1 MPQQITSV
9 NLAVMPFI
17 SSCDS
22 TRANMS
28 AKQFSQSLTNPNCEI
43 PFVISNEYQTLVDSS
58 TLGIQFAKFGGQ
70 VLYNDNDILVI
81 YYPNAPQKLIT
92 YRIPPF
98 KKTTS
103 FFASCLRNSLP
114 QGSKFNQGDILYEYD
129 CFRDGIPSS
138 GYNVNTA
145 YCPFFGFNH
154 EDALTISESF
164 AQKAKHQFTETIY
177 IPIYEF
183 TLLQKIIE
191 EFINR
196 QNETNTKINE
206 LEKKI
211 NYLKNVS
218 NIPIS
223 NNYSPKDNNYLLNNI
238 IDQSFDE
245 NDLNEKE
252 EKNNENKQNIEKEGG
267 EEKEEEK
274 ENKGKDNLDKENMN
288 KEENTNVTLL
298 QSSKNESKKTK
309 FLFQQV
315 LSKVNILENKHN
327 ELLEQFNS
335 NNKEYKKEVQ
345 SLKNKNKESTTK
357 ITELENMIKEM
368 QNKKEEEIDEMKI
381 INDDE
386 ENVEID
392 QDKVK
397 IWIKNLEQK
406 LTKKIEFSD
415 KRNKNNEGSLNELK
429 NEINDLKN
437 KLNNLESMLSSP
449 NEKEDEKKENEQSDE
464 EKKEGRNIFDDL
476 AKKEELN
483 QLKNEFQHK
492 IDEVNDNISKNP
504 LLNIDEKKL
513 YESIIPK
520 LSQMTQNLK
529 ENVQKSIENNEKYVK
544 NQIKKIDIDS
554 IKAEMA
560 SMKKELKNKLNKE
573 NLGSINLKI
582 EDMENIEENLRTL
595 IDDNR
600 NDIRQCNDK
609 YAKIFKVLETLRG
622 QVLTLF
628 DDEETKNK
636 KDTDESKIDWSLL
649 VSRQEYDEDK
659 EKMNKKIE
667 KIYLQETDN
676 YRIIQEIQRKI
687 RNLVTE
693 TDLQNVEQ
701 YLLNLLNENKIKISK
716 TYVEKME
723 HQKNLKLLELR
734 IKTLEETAS
743 KENENWLLAKKPI
756 NGFLCASCEAYI
768 GDLKNNEEIATWN
781 KLTNK
786 KDRKNYR
793 IGHGFSTM
801 LKMINT
807 DLLKRLEKE
816 KENINNHSV
825 INNSHI
831 AKSDDIKKINKNL
844 PKINLTNQININ
856 ETQNMHMNMN
866 MNNSHS
872 DEVNDHLNNSSN
884 NLNSHTQI
892 NFDRNFLNI
901 KGQLS
906 DRAINKNVVIN
917 NFNKDIIDN
926 LTSEE
931 LHPKVIKIAKKSK
944 KA

>member
-1 MPQQITSV
+1 
-9 NLAVMPFI
+9 
-17 SSCDS
+17 
-22 TRANMS
+22 MS
-28 AKQFSQSLTNPNCEI
+28 LKENIFEI
-43 PFVISNEYQTLVDSS
+43 KPMKID
-58 TLGIQFAKFGGQ
+58 I
-70 VLYNDNDILVI
+70 NDIFDKKIEL
-81 YYPNAPQKLIT
+81 APL
-92 YRIPPF
+92 
-98 KKTTS
+98 
-103 FFASCLRNSLP
+103 LE
-114 QGSKFNQGDILYEYD
+114 FN
-129 CFRDGIPSS
+129 
-138 GYNVNTA
+138 
-145 YCPFFGFNH
+145 
-154 EDALTISESF
+154 
-164 AQKAKHQFTETIY
+164 
-177 IPIYEF
+177 
-183 TLLQKIIE
+183 LLQKIIE

-196 QNETNTKINE
+196 QNETNNKINE

-211 NYLKNVS
+211 NYIKNMS
-218 NIPIS
+218 SIS
-223 NNYSPKDNNYLLNNI
+223 QTNNYSPKDNNMLNNI
-238 IDQSFDE
+238 IFESFEE

-252 EKNNENKQNIEKEGG
+252 DENEENKQNVENEENKQN
-267 EEKEEEK
+267 EEKEEKEK
-274 ENKGKDNLDKENMN
+274 NVQDNLDKDNIN
-288 KEENTNVTLL
+288 KEENKTKTLL

-335 NNKEYKKEVQ
+335 NNKEHKKEVL
-345 SLKNKNKESTTK
+345 SLKNKNKENTTK
-357 ITELENMIKEM
+357 ISELENMIKEM
-368 QNKKEEEIDEMKI
+368 QNKKEEELDEMKI

-386 ENVEID
+386 DNIEID

-397 IWIKNLEQK
+397 TWIKNLEQK

-415 KRNKNNEGSLNELK
+415 KRNKNNEGALNGLK

-449 NEKEDEKKENEQSDE
+449 NEKEKQEEDKNEQVDE

-483 QLKNEFQHK
+483 KLKLEFQQK

-520 LSQMTQNLK
+520 LGQMTQNLK

-560 SMKKELKNKLNKE
+560 SMKNELKNKLNKE

-622 QVLTLF
+622 QVLSLF
-628 DDEETKNK
+628 DDEESRNK
-636 KDTDESKIDWSLL
+636 KDTDESKLDLALL
-649 VSRQEYDEDK
+649 VSRPDYDEDK

-701 YLLNLLNENKIKISK
+701 YLLNILNENKIKMSK

-723 HQKNLKLLELR
+723 LQKSLKFLELR
-734 IKTLEETAS
+734 IKSLEETAS

-781 KLTNK
+781 KLSNK

-801 LKMINT
+801 LKMLNT
-807 DLLKRLEKE
+807 DLLKRLEKEKE

-825 INNSHI
+825 INNNH
-831 AKSDDIKKINKNL
+831 AFKQDDIKKINKNL

-856 ETQNMHMNMN
+856 ETQNMNMN

-872 DEVNDHLNNSSN
+872 EEINEHLNNSSN

-892 NFDRNFLNI
+892 NFERNFLNI
-901 KGQLS
+901 KGQLT
-906 DRAINKNVVIN
+906 DRAINANKNANIN

-926 LTSEE
+926 MTNEE
-931 LHPKVIKIAKKSK
+931 IHPKVIKIAKKSK

>member
-1 MPQQITSV
+1 
-9 NLAVMPFI
+9 
-17 SSCDS
+17 
-22 TRANMS
+22 MS
-28 AKQFSQSLTNPNCEI
+28 LKENIFEI
-43 PFVISNEYQTLVDSS
+43 KPMKID
-58 TLGIQFAKFGGQ
+58 I
-70 VLYNDNDILVI
+70 NDIFDKKIEL
-81 YYPNAPQKLIT
+81 APL
-92 YRIPPF
+92 
-98 KKTTS
+98 
-103 FFASCLRNSLP
+103 LE
-114 QGSKFNQGDILYEYD
+114 FN
-129 CFRDGIPSS
+129 
-138 GYNVNTA
+138 
-145 YCPFFGFNH
+145 
-154 EDALTISESF
+154 
-164 AQKAKHQFTETIY
+164 
-177 IPIYEF
+177 
-183 TLLQKIIE
+183 LLQKIIE

-196 QNETNTKINE
+196 QNETNNKINE

-211 NYLKNVS
+211 NYIKNMS
-218 NIPIS
+218 SIS
-223 NNYSPKDNNYLLNNI
+223 QTNNYSPKDNNMLNNI
-238 IDQSFDE
+238 IFESFEE

-252 EKNNENKQNIEKEGG
+252 DENEENKQNVENEENKQN
-267 EEKEEEK
+267 EEKEEKEK
-274 ENKGKDNLDKENMN
+274 NEQDNLDKDNIN
-288 KEENTNVTLL
+288 KEENKTKTLL

-335 NNKEYKKEVQ
+335 NNKEHKKEVQ
-345 SLKNKNKESTTK
+345 SLKNKNKENTTK
-357 ITELENMIKEM
+357 ISELENMIKEM
-368 QNKKEEEIDEMKI
+368 QNKKEEELDEMKI

-386 ENVEID
+386 DNIEID

-397 IWIKNLEQK
+397 TWIKNLEQK

-415 KRNKNNEGSLNELK
+415 KRNKNNEGALNGLK

-449 NEKEDEKKENEQSDE
+449 NEKEKEEEDKNEQVDE
-464 EKKEGRNIFDDL
+464 EKKEVRNIFDDL

-483 QLKNEFQHK
+483 KLKLEFQQK
-492 IDEVNDNISKNP
+492 IDEVNDDISKNP

-520 LSQMTQNLK
+520 LGQMTQNLK

-560 SMKKELKNKLNKE
+560 SMKNELKNKLNKE

-622 QVLTLF
+622 QVLSLF
-628 DDEETKNK
+628 DDEESRNK
-636 KDTDESKIDWSLL
+636 KDTDESKLDLALL
-649 VSRQEYDEDK
+649 VSRPDYDEDK

-701 YLLNLLNENKIKISK
+701 YLLNILNENKIKMSK

-723 HQKNLKLLELR
+723 LQKSLKFLELR
-734 IKTLEETAS
+734 IKSLEETAS

-781 KLTNK
+781 KLSNK

-801 LKMINT
+801 LKMLNT
-807 DLLKRLEKE
+807 DLLKRLEKEKE

-825 INNSHI
+825 INNNH
-831 AKSDDIKKINKNL
+831 AFKQDDIKKINKNL

-856 ETQNMHMNMN
+856 ETQNMNMN

-872 DEVNDHLNNSSN
+872 EEINEHLNNSSN

-892 NFDRNFLNI
+892 NFERNFLNI
-901 KGQLS
+901 KGQLT
-906 DRAINKNVVIN
+906 DRAINANKNANIN

-926 LTSEE
+926 MTNEE
-931 LHPKVIKIAKKSK
+931 IHPKVIKIAKKSK

>member
-1 MPQQITSV
+1 
-9 NLAVMPFI
+9 
-17 SSCDS
+17 
-22 TRANMS
+22 MS
-28 AKQFSQSLTNPNCEI
+28 LKENIFEI
-43 PFVISNEYQTLVDSS
+43 KPMKID
-58 TLGIQFAKFGGQ
+58 I
-70 VLYNDNDILVI
+70 NDIFDKKIEL
-81 YYPNAPQKLIT
+81 APL
-92 YRIPPF
+92 
-98 KKTTS
+98 
-103 FFASCLRNSLP
+103 LE
-114 QGSKFNQGDILYEYD
+114 FN
-129 CFRDGIPSS
+129 
-138 GYNVNTA
+138 
-145 YCPFFGFNH
+145 
-154 EDALTISESF
+154 
-164 AQKAKHQFTETIY
+164 
-177 IPIYEF
+177 
-183 TLLQKIIE
+183 LLQKIIE

-196 QNETNTKINE
+196 QNETNNKINE

-211 NYLKNVS
+211 TYIKNMS
-218 NIPIS
+218 SIS
-223 NNYSPKDNNYLLNNI
+223 QTNNYSPKDNNMFNNI
-238 IDQSFDE
+238 NFESFEE

-252 EKNNENKQNIEKEGG
+252 DENEENKQNVENEENKQN
-267 EEKEEEK
+267 EEKEEKEK
-274 ENKGKDNLDKENMN
+274 NVQDNLDKDNIN
-288 KEENTNVTLL
+288 KEENKTKTLL

-335 NNKEYKKEVQ
+335 NNKEHKKEVQ
-345 SLKNKNKESTTK
+345 SLKNKNKENTTK
-357 ITELENMIKEM
+357 ISELENMIKEM
-368 QNKKEEEIDEMKI
+368 QNKKEEELDEMKI

-386 ENVEID
+386 DNIEID

-397 IWIKNLEQK
+397 TWIKNLEQK

-415 KRNKNNEGSLNELK
+415 KRNKNNEGALNGLK

-449 NEKEDEKKENEQSDE
+449 NEKEKEEDKNEQVDE

-483 QLKNEFQHK
+483 KLKLEFQQK

-520 LSQMTQNLK
+520 LGQMTQNLK

-560 SMKKELKNKLNKE
+560 SMKNELKNKLNKE

-609 YAKIFKVLETLRG
+609 YAKIFKVLETSR
-622 QVLTLF
+622 
-628 DDEETKNK
+628 NK
-636 KDTDESKIDWSLL
+636 KDTDESKLDLALL
-649 VSRQEYDEDK
+649 VSRPDYDEDK

-701 YLLNLLNENKIKISK
+701 YLLNILNENKIKMSK

-723 HQKNLKLLELR
+723 LQKSLKFLELR
-734 IKTLEETAS
+734 IKSLEETAS

-781 KLTNK
+781 KLSNK

-801 LKMINT
+801 LKMLNT
-807 DLLKRLEKE
+807 DLLKRLEKEKE

-825 INNSHI
+825 INNNH
-831 AKSDDIKKINKNL
+831 AFKQDDIKKINKNL

-856 ETQNMHMNMN
+856 ETQNMNMN

-872 DEVNDHLNNSSN
+872 EEINEHLNNSSN

-892 NFDRNFLNI
+892 NFERNFLNI
-901 KGQLS
+901 KGQLT
-906 DRAINKNVVIN
+906 DRAINANKNANIN

-926 LTSEE
+926 MTNEE
-931 LHPKVIKIAKKSK
+931 IHPKVIKIAKKSK

>member
-1 MPQQITSV
+1 
-9 NLAVMPFI
+9 
-17 SSCDS
+17 
-22 TRANMS
+22 MS
-28 AKQFSQSLTNPNCEI
+28 LKENIFEI
-43 PFVISNEYQTLVDSS
+43 KPMKID
-58 TLGIQFAKFGGQ
+58 I
-70 VLYNDNDILVI
+70 NDIFDKKIEL
-81 YYPNAPQKLIT
+81 APL
-92 YRIPPF
+92 
-98 KKTTS
+98 
-103 FFASCLRNSLP
+103 LE
-114 QGSKFNQGDILYEYD
+114 FN
-129 CFRDGIPSS
+129 
-138 GYNVNTA
+138 
-145 YCPFFGFNH
+145 
-154 EDALTISESF
+154 
-164 AQKAKHQFTETIY
+164 
-177 IPIYEF
+177 
-183 TLLQKIIE
+183 LLQKIIE

-196 QNETNTKINE
+196 QNETNNKINE

-211 NYLKNVS
+211 TYIKNMS
-218 NIPIS
+218 SIS
-223 NNYSPKDNNYLLNNI
+223 QTNNYSPKDNNMFNNI
-238 IDQSFDE
+238 NFESFEE

-252 EKNNENKQNIEKEGG
+252 DENEENEENKQN
-267 EEKEEEK
+267 EEKEEKEK
-274 ENKGKDNLDKENMN
+274 NVQDNLDKDNIN
-288 KEENTNVTLL
+288 KEENKTKTLL

-335 NNKEYKKEVQ
+335 NNKEHKKEVQ
-345 SLKNKNKESTTK
+345 SLKNKNKENTTK
-357 ITELENMIKEM
+357 ISELENMIKEM
-368 QNKKEEEIDEMKI
+368 QNKKEEELDEMKI

-386 ENVEID
+386 DNIEID

-397 IWIKNLEQK
+397 TWIKNLEQK

-415 KRNKNNEGSLNELK
+415 KRNKNNEGALNGLK

-449 NEKEDEKKENEQSDE
+449 NEKEKEEEDKNEQVDE
-464 EKKEGRNIFDDL
+464 GKKEGRNIFDDL

-483 QLKNEFQHK
+483 KLKLEFQQK

-520 LSQMTQNLK
+520 LGQMTQNLK

-554 IKAEMA
+554 IKAEMS
-560 SMKKELKNKLNKE
+560 SMKNELKNKLNKE

-622 QVLTLF
+622 QVLSLF
-628 DDEETKNK
+628 DDEESRNK
-636 KDTDESKIDWSLL
+636 KDTDESKLDLALL
-649 VSRQEYDEDK
+649 VSRPDYDEDK

-701 YLLNLLNENKIKISK
+701 YLLNILNENKIKMSK

-723 HQKNLKLLELR
+723 LQKSLKFLELR
-734 IKTLEETAS
+734 IKSLEETAS

-781 KLTNK
+781 KLSNK

-801 LKMINT
+801 LKMLNT
-807 DLLKRLEKE
+807 DLLKRLEKEKE

-825 INNSHI
+825 INNNH
-831 AKSDDIKKINKNL
+831 AFKQDDIKKINKNL

-856 ETQNMHMNMN
+856 ETQNMNMN

-872 DEVNDHLNNSSN
+872 EEINEHLNNSSN

-892 NFDRNFLNI
+892 NFERNFLNI
-901 KGQLS
+901 KGQLT
-906 DRAINKNVVIN
+906 DRAINANKNANIN

-926 LTSEE
+926 MTNEE
-931 LHPKVIKIAKKSK
+931 IHPKVIKIAKKSK

>member
-1 MPQQITSV
+1 
-9 NLAVMPFI
+9 
-17 SSCDS
+17 
-22 TRANMS
+22 MS
-28 AKQFSQSLTNPNCEI
+28 LKENIFEI
-43 PFVISNEYQTLVDSS
+43 KPMKID
-58 TLGIQFAKFGGQ
+58 I
-70 VLYNDNDILVI
+70 NDIFDKKIEL
-81 YYPNAPQKLIT
+81 APL
-92 YRIPPF
+92 
-98 KKTTS
+98 
-103 FFASCLRNSLP
+103 LE
-114 QGSKFNQGDILYEYD
+114 FN
-129 CFRDGIPSS
+129 
-138 GYNVNTA
+138 
-145 YCPFFGFNH
+145 
-154 EDALTISESF
+154 
-164 AQKAKHQFTETIY
+164 
-177 IPIYEF
+177 
-183 TLLQKIIE
+183 LLQKIIE

-196 QNETNTKINE
+196 QNETNNKINE

-211 NYLKNVS
+211 TYIKNMS
-218 NIPIS
+218 SIS
-223 NNYSPKDNNYLLNNI
+223 QTNNYSPKDNNMLNNI
-238 IDQSFDE
+238 IFESFEE

-252 EKNNENKQNIEKEGG
+252 DENEENKQNVENEENKQN
-267 EEKEEEK
+267 EEKEEKEK
-274 ENKGKDNLDKENMN
+274 IEQDNLDKDNVN
-288 KEENTNVTLL
+288 KEENKTKTLF

-335 NNKEYKKEVQ
+335 NNKEHKKEVQ
-345 SLKNKNKESTTK
+345 SLKNKNKENTTK
-357 ITELENMIKEM
+357 ISELENMIKEM
-368 QNKKEEEIDEMKI
+368 QNKKEEELDEMKI

-386 ENVEID
+386 DNIEID

-397 IWIKNLEQK
+397 TWIKNLEQK

-415 KRNKNNEGSLNELK
+415 KRNKNNEGALNGLK

-449 NEKEDEKKENEQSDE
+449 NEKEKEEDKNEQVDE

-483 QLKNEFQHK
+483 KLKLEFQQK

-520 LSQMTQNLK
+520 LGQMTQNLK

-560 SMKKELKNKLNKE
+560 SMKNELKNKLNKE

-622 QVLTLF
+622 QVLSLF
-628 DDEETKNK
+628 DDEESRNK
-636 KDTDESKIDWSLL
+636 KDTDESKLDLALL
-649 VSRQEYDEDK
+649 VSRPDYDEDK

-701 YLLNLLNENKIKISK
+701 YLLNILNENKIKMSK

-723 HQKNLKLLELR
+723 LQKSLKFLELR

-781 KLTNK
+781 KLSNK

-801 LKMINT
+801 LKMLNT
-807 DLLKRLEKE
+807 DLLKRLEKEKE

-825 INNSHI
+825 INNNH
-831 AKSDDIKKINKNL
+831 AFKQDDIKKINKNL

-856 ETQNMHMNMN
+856 ETQNLNMN

-872 DEVNDHLNNSSN
+872 EEINEHLNNSSN

-892 NFDRNFLNI
+892 NFERNFLNI
-901 KGQLS
+901 KGQLT
-906 DRAINKNVVIN
+906 DRAINANKNANIN

-926 LTSEE
+926 MTNEE
-931 LHPKVIKIAKKSK
+931 IHPKVIKIAKKSK

>member
-1 MPQQITSV
+1 
-9 NLAVMPFI
+9 
-17 SSCDS
+17 
-22 TRANMS
+22 MS
-28 AKQFSQSLTNPNCEI
+28 LKENIFEI
-43 PFVISNEYQTLVDSS
+43 KPMKID
-58 TLGIQFAKFGGQ
+58 I
-70 VLYNDNDILVI
+70 NDIFDKKIEL
-81 YYPNAPQKLIT
+81 APL
-92 YRIPPF
+92 
-98 KKTTS
+98 
-103 FFASCLRNSLP
+103 LE
-114 QGSKFNQGDILYEYD
+114 FN
-129 CFRDGIPSS
+129 
-138 GYNVNTA
+138 
-145 YCPFFGFNH
+145 
-154 EDALTISESF
+154 
-164 AQKAKHQFTETIY
+164 
-177 IPIYEF
+177 
-183 TLLQKIIE
+183 LLKKIIE

-196 QNETNTKINE
+196 QNETNNKINE

-211 NYLKNVS
+211 TYIKNMS
-218 NIPIS
+218 SIS
-223 NNYSPKDNNYLLNNI
+223 QTNNYSPKDNNMLNNI
-238 IDQSFDE
+238 IFESFEE

-252 EKNNENKQNIEKEGG
+252 DENEENKQNVENEENKQN
-267 EEKEEEK
+267 EEKEEKEK
-274 ENKGKDNLDKENMN
+274 IEQDNLDKDNVN
-288 KEENTNVTLL
+288 KEENKTKTLF

-335 NNKEYKKEVQ
+335 NNKEHKKEVQ
-345 SLKNKNKESTTK
+345 SLKNKNKENTTK
-357 ITELENMIKEM
+357 ISELENMIKEM
-368 QNKKEEEIDEMKI
+368 QNKKEEELDEMKI

-386 ENVEID
+386 DNIEID

-397 IWIKNLEQK
+397 TWIKNLEQK

-415 KRNKNNEGSLNELK
+415 KRNKNNEGALNGLK

-449 NEKEDEKKENEQSDE
+449 NEKEKEEDKNEQVDE

-483 QLKNEFQHK
+483 KLKLEFQQK

-520 LSQMTQNLK
+520 LGQMTQNLK

-560 SMKKELKNKLNKE
+560 SMKNELKNKLNKE

-622 QVLTLF
+622 QVLSLF
-628 DDEETKNK
+628 DDEESRNK
-636 KDTDESKIDWSLL
+636 KDTDESKLDLALL
-649 VSRQEYDEDK
+649 VSRPDYDEDK

-701 YLLNLLNENKIKISK
+701 YLLNILNENKIKMSK

-723 HQKNLKLLELR
+723 LQKSLKFLELR

-781 KLTNK
+781 KLSNK

-801 LKMINT
+801 LKMLNT

-816 KENINNHSV
+816 KEKEIINNHSV
-825 INNSHI
+825 INNNH
-831 AKSDDIKKINKNL
+831 AFKQDDIKKINKNL

-856 ETQNMHMNMN
+856 ETQNMNMN

-872 DEVNDHLNNSSN
+872 EEINEHLNNSSN

-892 NFDRNFLNI
+892 NFERNFLNI
-901 KGQLS
+901 KGQLT
-906 DRAINKNVVIN
+906 DRAINANKNANIN

-926 LTSEE
+926 MTNEE
-931 LHPKVIKIAKKSK
+931 IHPKVIKIAKKSK

>member
-1 MPQQITSV
+1 
-9 NLAVMPFI
+9 
-17 SSCDS
+17 
-22 TRANMS
+22 MS
-28 AKQFSQSLTNPNCEI
+28 LKENIFEI
-43 PFVISNEYQTLVDSS
+43 KPMKID
-58 TLGIQFAKFGGQ
+58 I
-70 VLYNDNDILVI
+70 NDIFDKKIEL
-81 YYPNAPQKLIT
+81 APL
-92 YRIPPF
+92 
-98 KKTTS
+98 
-103 FFASCLRNSLP
+103 LE
-114 QGSKFNQGDILYEYD
+114 FN
-129 CFRDGIPSS
+129 
-138 GYNVNTA
+138 
-145 YCPFFGFNH
+145 
-154 EDALTISESF
+154 
-164 AQKAKHQFTETIY
+164 
-177 IPIYEF
+177 
-183 TLLQKIIE
+183 LLQKIIE

-196 QNETNTKINE
+196 QNETNNKINE

-211 NYLKNVS
+211 NYIKNMS
-218 NIPIS
+218 SIS
-223 NNYSPKDNNYLLNNI
+223 QTNNYSPKDNNMLNNI
-238 IDQSFDE
+238 IFESFEE

-252 EKNNENKQNIEKEGG
+252 DENEENKQNVENEENKQN
-267 EEKEEEK
+267 EEKEEKEK
-274 ENKGKDNLDKENMN
+274 NVQDNLDKDNIN
-288 KEENTNVTLL
+288 KEENKTKTLL

-335 NNKEYKKEVQ
+335 NNKEHKKEVQ
-345 SLKNKNKESTTK
+345 SLKNKNKENTTK
-357 ITELENMIKEM
+357 ISELENMIKEM
-368 QNKKEEEIDEMKI
+368 QNKKEEELDEMKI

-386 ENVEID
+386 DNIEID

-397 IWIKNLEQK
+397 TWIKNLEQK

-415 KRNKNNEGSLNELK
+415 KRNKNNEGALNGLK

-449 NEKEDEKKENEQSDE
+449 NEKEKEEEDKNEQVDE

-483 QLKNEFQHK
+483 KLKLEFQQK

-520 LSQMTQNLK
+520 LGQMTQNLK

-560 SMKKELKNKLNKE
+560 SMKNELKNKLNKE

-622 QVLTLF
+622 QVLSLF
-628 DDEETKNK
+628 DDEESRNK
-636 KDTDESKIDWSLL
+636 KDTDESKLDLALL
-649 VSRQEYDEDK
+649 VSRPDYDEDK

-701 YLLNLLNENKIKISK
+701 YLLNILNENKIKMSK

-723 HQKNLKLLELR
+723 LQKSLKFLELR

-781 KLTNK
+781 KLSNK

-801 LKMINT
+801 LKMLNT
-807 DLLKRLEKE
+807 DLLKRLEKEKE

-825 INNSHI
+825 INNNH
-831 AKSDDIKKINKNL
+831 AFKQDDIKKINKNL

-856 ETQNMHMNMN
+856 ETQNMNMN

-872 DEVNDHLNNSSN
+872 EEINEHLNNSSN

-892 NFDRNFLNI
+892 NFERNFLNI
-901 KGQLS
+901 KGQLT
-906 DRAINKNVVIN
+906 DRAINANKNANIN

-926 LTSEE
+926 MTNEE
-931 LHPKVIKIAKKSK
+931 IHPKVIKIAKKSK

>member
-1 MPQQITSV
+1 
-9 NLAVMPFI
+9 
-17 SSCDS
+17 
-22 TRANMS
+22 MS
-28 AKQFSQSLTNPNCEI
+28 LKENIFEI
-43 PFVISNEYQTLVDSS
+43 KPMKID
-58 TLGIQFAKFGGQ
+58 I
-70 VLYNDNDILVI
+70 NDIFDKKIEL
-81 YYPNAPQKLIT
+81 APL
-92 YRIPPF
+92 
-98 KKTTS
+98 
-103 FFASCLRNSLP
+103 LE
-114 QGSKFNQGDILYEYD
+114 FN
-129 CFRDGIPSS
+129 
-138 GYNVNTA
+138 
-145 YCPFFGFNH
+145 
-154 EDALTISESF
+154 
-164 AQKAKHQFTETIY
+164 
-177 IPIYEF
+177 
-183 TLLQKIIE
+183 LLQKIIE

-196 QNETNTKINE
+196 QNETNNKINE

-211 NYLKNVS
+211 TYIKNMS
-218 NIPIS
+218 SIS
-223 NNYSPKDNNYLLNNI
+223 QTNNYSPKDNNMLNNI
-238 IDQSFDE
+238 IFESFEE

-252 EKNNENKQNIEKEGG
+252 DENEENKQNVENEENKQN
-267 EEKEEEK
+267 EEKEEKEK
-274 ENKGKDNLDKENMN
+274 NVQDNLDKDNIN
-288 KEENTNVTLL
+288 KEENKTKTLL

-335 NNKEYKKEVQ
+335 NNKEHKKEVQ
-345 SLKNKNKESTTK
+345 SLKNKNKENTTK
-357 ITELENMIKEM
+357 ISELENMIKEM
-368 QNKKEEEIDEMKI
+368 QNKKEEELDEMKI

-386 ENVEID
+386 DNIEID

-397 IWIKNLEQK
+397 TWIKNLEQK

-415 KRNKNNEGSLNELK
+415 KRNKNNEGALNGLK

-449 NEKEDEKKENEQSDE
+449 NEKEKEEDKNEQVDE

-483 QLKNEFQHK
+483 KLKLEFQQK

-520 LSQMTQNLK
+520 LGQMTQNLK

-560 SMKKELKNKLNKE
+560 SMKNELKNKLNKE

-622 QVLTLF
+622 QVLSLF
-628 DDEETKNK
+628 DDEESRNK
-636 KDTDESKIDWSLL
+636 KDTDESKLDLALL
-649 VSRQEYDEDK
+649 VSRPDYDEDK

-701 YLLNLLNENKIKISK
+701 YLLNILNENKIKMSK

-723 HQKNLKLLELR
+723 LQKSLKFLELR

-781 KLTNK
+781 KLSNK

-801 LKMINT
+801 LKMLNT
-807 DLLKRLEKE
+807 DLLKRLEKEKE

-825 INNSHI
+825 INNNH
-831 AKSDDIKKINKNL
+831 AFKQDDIKKINKNL

-856 ETQNMHMNMN
+856 ETQNMNMN

-872 DEVNDHLNNSSN
+872 EEINEHLNNSSN

-892 NFDRNFLNI
+892 NFERNFLNI
-901 KGQLS
+901 KGQLT
-906 DRAINKNVVIN
+906 DRAINANKNANIN

-926 LTSEE
+926 MTNEE
-931 LHPKVIKIAKKSK
+931 IHPKVIKIAKKSK

>member
-1 MPQQITSV
+1 
-9 NLAVMPFI
+9 
-17 SSCDS
+17 
-22 TRANMS
+22 MS
-28 AKQFSQSLTNPNCEI
+28 LKENIFEI
-43 PFVISNEYQTLVDSS
+43 KPMKID
-58 TLGIQFAKFGGQ
+58 I
-70 VLYNDNDILVI
+70 NDIFDKKIEL
-81 YYPNAPQKLIT
+81 APL
-92 YRIPPF
+92 
-98 KKTTS
+98 
-103 FFASCLRNSLP
+103 LE
-114 QGSKFNQGDILYEYD
+114 FN
-129 CFRDGIPSS
+129 
-138 GYNVNTA
+138 
-145 YCPFFGFNH
+145 
-154 EDALTISESF
+154 
-164 AQKAKHQFTETIY
+164 
-177 IPIYEF
+177 
-183 TLLQKIIE
+183 LLQKIIE

-196 QNETNTKINE
+196 QNETNNKINE

-211 NYLKNVS
+211 TYIKNMS
-218 NIPIS
+218 SIS
-223 NNYSPKDNNYLLNNI
+223 QTNNYSPKDNNMLNNI
-238 IDQSFDE
+238 IFESFEE

-252 EKNNENKQNIEKEGG
+252 DENEENKQNVENEENKQN
-267 EEKEEEK
+267 EEKEEKEK
-274 ENKGKDNLDKENMN
+274 NVQDNLDKDNIN
-288 KEENTNVTLL
+288 KEENKTKTLL

-335 NNKEYKKEVQ
+335 NNKEHKKEVQ
-345 SLKNKNKESTTK
+345 SLKNKNKENTTK
-357 ITELENMIKEM
+357 ISELENMIKEM
-368 QNKKEEEIDEMKI
+368 QNKKEEELDEMKI

-386 ENVEID
+386 DNIEID

-397 IWIKNLEQK
+397 TWIKNLEQK

-415 KRNKNNEGSLNELK
+415 KRNKNNEGALNGLK

-449 NEKEDEKKENEQSDE
+449 NEKEKEEDKNEQVDE

-483 QLKNEFQHK
+483 KLKLEFQQK

-520 LSQMTQNLK
+520 LGQMTQNLK

-560 SMKKELKNKLNKE
+560 SMKNELKNKLNKE

-622 QVLTLF
+622 QVLSLF
-628 DDEETKNK
+628 DDEESRNK
-636 KDTDESKIDWSLL
+636 KDTDESKLDLALL
-649 VSRQEYDEDK
+649 VSRPDYDEDK

-701 YLLNLLNENKIKISK
+701 YLLNILNENKIKMSK

-723 HQKNLKLLELR
+723 LQKSLKFLELR

-781 KLTNK
+781 KLSNK

-801 LKMINT
+801 LKMLNT
-807 DLLKRLEKE
+807 DLLKRLEKEKE

-825 INNSHI
+825 INNNH
-831 AKSDDIKKINKNL
+831 AFKQDDIKKINKNL

-856 ETQNMHMNMN
+856 ETQKMNMN

-872 DEVNDHLNNSSN
+872 EEINEHLNNSSN

-892 NFDRNFLNI
+892 NFERNFLNI
-901 KGQLS
+901 KGQLT
-906 DRAINKNVVIN
+906 DRAINANKNANIN

-926 LTSEE
+926 MTNEE
-931 LHPKVIKIAKKSK
+931 IHPKVIKIAKKSK

>member
-1 MPQQITSV
+1 
-9 NLAVMPFI
+9 
-17 SSCDS
+17 
-22 TRANMS
+22 MS
-28 AKQFSQSLTNPNCEI
+28 LKENIFEI
-43 PFVISNEYQTLVDSS
+43 KPMKID
-58 TLGIQFAKFGGQ
+58 I
-70 VLYNDNDILVI
+70 NDIFDKKIEL
-81 YYPNAPQKLIT
+81 APL
-92 YRIPPF
+92 
-98 KKTTS
+98 
-103 FFASCLRNSLP
+103 LE
-114 QGSKFNQGDILYEYD
+114 FN
-129 CFRDGIPSS
+129 
-138 GYNVNTA
+138 
-145 YCPFFGFNH
+145 
-154 EDALTISESF
+154 
-164 AQKAKHQFTETIY
+164 
-177 IPIYEF
+177 
-183 TLLQKIIE
+183 LLQKIIE

-196 QNETNTKINE
+196 QNETNNKINE

-211 NYLKNVS
+211 TYIKNMS
-218 NIPIS
+218 SIS
-223 NNYSPKDNNYLLNNI
+223 QTNNYSPKDNNMLNNI
-238 IDQSFDE
+238 IFESFEE

-252 EKNNENKQNIEKEGG
+252 DENEENKENVENEENKQN
-267 EEKEEEK
+267 EEKEEKEK
-274 ENKGKDNLDKENMN
+274 IEQDNLDKDNVN
-288 KEENTNVTLL
+288 KEENKTKTLF

-335 NNKEYKKEVQ
+335 NNKEHKKEVQ
-345 SLKNKNKESTTK
+345 SLKNKNKENTTK
-357 ITELENMIKEM
+357 ISELENMIKEM
-368 QNKKEEEIDEMKI
+368 QNKKEEELDEMKI

-386 ENVEID
+386 DNIEID

-397 IWIKNLEQK
+397 TWIKNLEQK

-415 KRNKNNEGSLNELK
+415 KRNKNNEGALNGLK

-449 NEKEDEKKENEQSDE
+449 NEKEKEEEDKNEQVDE
-464 EKKEGRNIFDDL
+464 EKKEARNIFDDL

-483 QLKNEFQHK
+483 KLKLEFQQK

-520 LSQMTQNLK
+520 LGQMTQNLK

-560 SMKKELKNKLNKE
+560 SMKNELKNKLNKE

-622 QVLTLF
+622 QVLSLF
-628 DDEETKNK
+628 DDEESRNK
-636 KDTDESKIDWSLL
+636 KDTDESKLDLALL
-649 VSRQEYDEDK
+649 VSRPDYDEDK

-701 YLLNLLNENKIKISK
+701 YLLNILNENKIKMSK

-723 HQKNLKLLELR
+723 LQKSLKFLELR

-781 KLTNK
+781 KLSNK

-801 LKMINT
+801 LKMLNT

-816 KENINNHSV
+816 KEKEIINNHSV
-825 INNSHI
+825 INNNH
-831 AKSDDIKKINKNL
+831 AFKQDDIKKINKNL

-856 ETQNMHMNMN
+856 ETQNMNMN

-872 DEVNDHLNNSSN
+872 EEINEHLNNSSN

-892 NFDRNFLNI
+892 NFERNFLNI
-901 KGQLS
+901 KGQLT
-906 DRAINKNVVIN
+906 DRAINANKNANIN

-926 LTSEE
+926 MTNEE
-931 LHPKVIKIAKKSK
+931 IHPKVIKIAKKSK

>member
-1 MPQQITSV
+1 MKTIDT
-9 NLAVMPFI
+9 AI
-17 SSCDS
+17 
-22 TRANMS
+22 
-28 AKQFSQSLTNPNCEI
+28 E
-43 PFVISNEYQTLVDSS
+43 S
-58 TLGIQFAKFGGQ
+58 TLE
-70 VLYNDNDILVI
+70 V
-81 YYPNAPQKLIT
+81 
-92 YRIPPF
+92 
-98 KKTTS
+98 
-103 FFASCLRNSLP
+103 
-114 QGSKFNQGDILYEYD
+114 
-129 CFRDGIPSS
+129 
-138 GYNVNTA
+138 
-145 YCPFFGFNH
+145 
-154 EDALTISESF
+154 
-164 AQKAKHQFTETIY
+164 
-177 IPIYEF
+177 
-183 TLLQKIIE
+183 
-191 EFINR
+191 
-196 QNETNTKINE
+196 TN
-206 LEKKI
+206 
-211 NYLKNVS
+211 
-218 NIPIS
+218 
-223 NNYSPKDNNYLLNNI
+223 
-238 IDQSFDE
+238 
-245 NDLNEKE
+245 
-252 EKNNENKQNIEKEGG
+252 
-267 EEKEEEK
+267 K
-274 ENKGKDNLDKENMN
+274 EN
-288 KEENTNVTLL
+288 
-298 QSSKNESKKTK
+298 
-309 FLFQQV
+309 
-315 LSKVNILENKHN
+315 
-327 ELLEQFNS
+327 
-335 NNKEYKKEVQ
+335 
-345 SLKNKNKESTTK
+345 TTK
-357 ITELENMIKEM
+357 ISELENMIKEM
-368 QNKKEEEIDEMKI
+368 QNKKEEELDEMKI

-386 ENVEID
+386 DNIEID

-397 IWIKNLEQK
+397 TWIKNLEQK
-406 LTKKIEFSD
+406 LTKKMEFSD
-415 KRNKNNEGSLNELK
+415 KRNKNNEGALNGLK

-449 NEKEDEKKENEQSDE
+449 NEKEKEEEYKNEKEDE

-483 QLKNEFQHK
+483 KLKLEFQQK

-520 LSQMTQNLK
+520 LGQMTQNLK

-560 SMKKELKNKLNKE
+560 SMKNELKNKLNKE

-622 QVLTLF
+622 QVLSLF
-628 DDEETKNK
+628 DDEESRNK
-636 KDTDESKIDWSLL
+636 KDTDESKLDLALL
-649 VSRQEYDEDK
+649 VSRPDYDEDK

-701 YLLNLLNENKIKISK
+701 YLLNILNENKIKMSK

-723 HQKNLKLLELR
+723 LQKSLKFLELR
-734 IKTLEETAS
+734 IKSLEETAS

-781 KLTNK
+781 KLSNK

-801 LKMINT
+801 LKMLNT
-807 DLLKRLEKE
+807 DLLKRLEKEKE

-825 INNSHI
+825 INNNH
-831 AKSDDIKKINKNL
+831 AFKQDDIKKINKNL

-856 ETQNMHMNMN
+856 ETQNMNMN

-872 DEVNDHLNNSSN
+872 EEINEHLNNSSN

-892 NFDRNFLNI
+892 NFERNFLNI
-901 KGQLS
+901 KGQLT
-906 DRAINKNVVIN
+906 DRAINANKNANIN

-926 LTSEE
+926 MTNEE
-931 LHPKVIKIAKKSK
+931 IHPKVIKIAKKSK

>member
-1 MPQQITSV
+1 
-9 NLAVMPFI
+9 
-17 SSCDS
+17 
-22 TRANMS
+22 MS
-28 AKQFSQSLTNPNCEI
+28 LKENIFEI
-43 PFVISNEYQTLVDSS
+43 KPMKID
-58 TLGIQFAKFGGQ
+58 I
-70 VLYNDNDILVI
+70 NDIFDKKIEL
-81 YYPNAPQKLIT
+81 APL
-92 YRIPPF
+92 
-98 KKTTS
+98 
-103 FFASCLRNSLP
+103 LE
-114 QGSKFNQGDILYEYD
+114 FN
-129 CFRDGIPSS
+129 
-138 GYNVNTA
+138 
-145 YCPFFGFNH
+145 
-154 EDALTISESF
+154 
-164 AQKAKHQFTETIY
+164 
-177 IPIYEF
+177 
-183 TLLQKIIE
+183 LLQKIIE

-196 QNETNTKINE
+196 QNETNNKINE

-211 NYLKNVS
+211 TYIKNMS
-218 NIPIS
+218 SIS
-223 NNYSPKDNNYLLNNI
+223 QTNNYSPKDNNMLNNI
-238 IDQSFDE
+238 IFESFEE

-252 EKNNENKQNIEKEGG
+252 DENEENKQNVENEENKQNKEKKEKEKI
-267 EEKEEEK
+267 EQ
-274 ENKGKDNLDKENMN
+274 DNLDKDNVN
-288 KEENTNVTLL
+288 KEENKTKTLF

-335 NNKEYKKEVQ
+335 NNKEHKKEVQ
-345 SLKNKNKESTTK
+345 SLKNKNKENTTK
-357 ITELENMIKEM
+357 ISELENMIKEM
-368 QNKKEEEIDEMKI
+368 QNKKEEELDEMKI

-386 ENVEID
+386 DNIEID

-397 IWIKNLEQK
+397 TWIKNLEQK

-415 KRNKNNEGSLNELK
+415 KRNKNNEGALNGLK

-449 NEKEDEKKENEQSDE
+449 NEKEKEEDKNEQVDE

-483 QLKNEFQHK
+483 KLKLEFQQK

-520 LSQMTQNLK
+520 LGQMTQNLK

-560 SMKKELKNKLNKE
+560 SMKNELKNKLNKE

-622 QVLTLF
+622 QVLSLF
-628 DDEETKNK
+628 DDEESRNK
-636 KDTDESKIDWSLL
+636 KDTDESKLDLALL
-649 VSRQEYDEDK
+649 VSRPDYDEDK

-701 YLLNLLNENKIKISK
+701 YLLNILNENKIKMSK

-723 HQKNLKLLELR
+723 LQKSLKFLELR

-781 KLTNK
+781 KLSNK

-801 LKMINT
+801 LKMLNT
-807 DLLKRLEKE
+807 DLLKRLEKEKE

-825 INNSHI
+825 INNNH
-831 AKSDDIKKINKNL
+831 AFKQDDIKKINKNL

-856 ETQNMHMNMN
+856 ETQNLNMN

-872 DEVNDHLNNSSN
+872 EEINEHLNNSSN

-892 NFDRNFLNI
+892 NFERNFLNI
-901 KGQLS
+901 KGQLT
-906 DRAINKNVVIN
+906 DRAINANKNANIN

-926 LTSEE
+926 MTNEE
-931 LHPKVIKIAKKSK
+931 IHPKVIKIAKKSK

>member
-1 MPQQITSV
+1 
-9 NLAVMPFI
+9 
-17 SSCDS
+17 
-22 TRANMS
+22 MS
-28 AKQFSQSLTNPNCEI
+28 LKENIFEI
-43 PFVISNEYQTLVDSS
+43 KPMKID
-58 TLGIQFAKFGGQ
+58 I
-70 VLYNDNDILVI
+70 NDIFDKKIEL
-81 YYPNAPQKLIT
+81 APL
-92 YRIPPF
+92 
-98 KKTTS
+98 
-103 FFASCLRNSLP
+103 LE
-114 QGSKFNQGDILYEYD
+114 FN
-129 CFRDGIPSS
+129 
-138 GYNVNTA
+138 
-145 YCPFFGFNH
+145 
-154 EDALTISESF
+154 
-164 AQKAKHQFTETIY
+164 
-177 IPIYEF
+177 
-183 TLLQKIIE
+183 LLQKIIE

-196 QNETNTKINE
+196 QNETNNKINE

-211 NYLKNVS
+211 NYIKNMS
-218 NIPIS
+218 SIS
-223 NNYSPKDNNYLLNNI
+223 QTNNYSPKDNNMLNNI
-238 IDQSFDE
+238 IFESFEE

-252 EKNNENKQNIEKEGG
+252 DENEENKQNVENEENKQN
-267 EEKEEEK
+267 EEKEEKEK
-274 ENKGKDNLDKENMN
+274 NVQDNLDKDNIN
-288 KEENTNVTLL
+288 KEENKTKTLL

-335 NNKEYKKEVQ
+335 NNKEHKKEVQ
-345 SLKNKNKESTTK
+345 SLKNKNKENTTK
-357 ITELENMIKEM
+357 ISELENMIKEM
-368 QNKKEEEIDEMKI
+368 QNKKEEELDEMKI
-381 INDDE
+381 INEDE
-386 ENVEID
+386 DNIEID

-397 IWIKNLEQK
+397 TWIKNLEQK

-415 KRNKNNEGSLNELK
+415 KRNKNNEGSLNGLK

-449 NEKEDEKKENEQSDE
+449 NEKEKEEDKNEQVDE

-483 QLKNEFQHK
+483 KLKLEFQQK

-520 LSQMTQNLK
+520 LGQMTQNLK

-560 SMKKELKNKLNKE
+560 SMKNELKNKLNKE

-609 YAKIFKVLETLRG
+609 YVKIFKVLETLRG

-628 DDEETKNK
+628 DDEESRNK
-636 KDTDESKIDWSLL
+636 KDTDESKLDLALL
-649 VSRQEYDEDK
+649 VSRPDYDEDK

-701 YLLNLLNENKIKISK
+701 YLLNILNENKIKMSK

-723 HQKNLKLLELR
+723 LQKSLKFLELR

-781 KLTNK
+781 KLSNK

-801 LKMINT
+801 LKMLNT
-807 DLLKRLEKE
+807 DLLKRLEKEKE

-825 INNSHI
+825 INNNH
-831 AKSDDIKKINKNL
+831 AFKQDDIKKINKNL

-856 ETQNMHMNMN
+856 ETQNMNMN

-872 DEVNDHLNNSSN
+872 EEINEHLNNSSN

-892 NFDRNFLNI
+892 NFERNFLNI
-901 KGQLS
+901 KGQLT
-906 DRAINKNVVIN
+906 DRAINANKNANIN

-926 LTSEE
+926 MTNEE
-931 LHPKVIKIAKKSK
+931 IHPKVIKIAKKSK

>member
-1 MPQQITSV
+1 
-9 NLAVMPFI
+9 
-17 SSCDS
+17 
-22 TRANMS
+22 MS
-28 AKQFSQSLTNPNCEI
+28 LKENIFEI
-43 PFVISNEYQTLVDSS
+43 KPMKID
-58 TLGIQFAKFGGQ
+58 I
-70 VLYNDNDILVI
+70 NDIFDKKIEL
-81 YYPNAPQKLIT
+81 APL
-92 YRIPPF
+92 
-98 KKTTS
+98 
-103 FFASCLRNSLP
+103 LE
-114 QGSKFNQGDILYEYD
+114 FN
-129 CFRDGIPSS
+129 
-138 GYNVNTA
+138 
-145 YCPFFGFNH
+145 
-154 EDALTISESF
+154 
-164 AQKAKHQFTETIY
+164 
-177 IPIYEF
+177 
-183 TLLQKIIE
+183 LLQKIIE

-196 QNETNTKINE
+196 QNETNNKINE

-211 NYLKNVS
+211 TYIKNMS
-218 NIPIS
+218 SIS
-223 NNYSPKDNNYLLNNI
+223 QTNNYSPKDNNMFNNI
-238 IDQSFDE
+238 NFESFEE

-252 EKNNENKQNIEKEGG
+252 DENEENKQNVENEENKQN
-267 EEKEEEK
+267 EEKEEKEK
-274 ENKGKDNLDKENMN
+274 IEQDNLDKDNIN
-288 KEENTNVTLL
+288 KEENKAKTLM

-335 NNKEYKKEVQ
+335 NNKEHKKEVQ
-345 SLKNKNKESTTK
+345 SLKNKNKENTTK
-357 ITELENMIKEM
+357 ISELENMIKEM
-368 QNKKEEEIDEMKI
+368 QNKKEEELDEMKI

-386 ENVEID
+386 DNIEID

-397 IWIKNLEQK
+397 TWIKNLEQK

-415 KRNKNNEGSLNELK
+415 KRNKNNEGALNGLK

-449 NEKEDEKKENEQSDE
+449 NEKEDDKKENEQLDE

-483 QLKNEFQHK
+483 KLKLEFQQK

-520 LSQMTQNLK
+520 LGQMTQNLK

-560 SMKKELKNKLNKE
+560 SMKNELKNKLNKE

-622 QVLTLF
+622 QVLSLF
-628 DDEETKNK
+628 DDEESRNK
-636 KDTDESKIDWSLL
+636 KDTDESKLDLALL
-649 VSRQEYDEDK
+649 VSRPDYDEDK

-667 KIYLQETDN
+667 KIYSQETDN

-701 YLLNLLNENKIKISK
+701 YLLNILNENKIKMSK

-723 HQKNLKLLELR
+723 LQKSLKFLELR

-781 KLTNK
+781 KLSNK

-801 LKMINT
+801 LKMLNT
-807 DLLKRLEKE
+807 DLLKRLEKEKE

-825 INNSHI
+825 INNNH
-831 AKSDDIKKINKNL
+831 AFKQDDIKKINKNL

-856 ETQNMHMNMN
+856 ETQNMNMN

-872 DEVNDHLNNSSN
+872 EEINEHLNNSSN

-892 NFDRNFLNI
+892 NFERNFLNI
-901 KGQLS
+901 KGQLT
-906 DRAINKNVVIN
+906 DRAINVNKNANIN

-926 LTSEE
+926 MTNEE
-931 LHPKVIKIAKKSK
+931 IHPKVIKIAKKSK

>member
-1 MPQQITSV
+1 
-9 NLAVMPFI
+9 
-17 SSCDS
+17 
-22 TRANMS
+22 MS
-28 AKQFSQSLTNPNCEI
+28 LKENIFEI
-43 PFVISNEYQTLVDSS
+43 KPMKID
-58 TLGIQFAKFGGQ
+58 I
-70 VLYNDNDILVI
+70 NDIFDKKIEL
-81 YYPNAPQKLIT
+81 APL
-92 YRIPPF
+92 
-98 KKTTS
+98 
-103 FFASCLRNSLP
+103 LE
-114 QGSKFNQGDILYEYD
+114 FN
-129 CFRDGIPSS
+129 
-138 GYNVNTA
+138 
-145 YCPFFGFNH
+145 
-154 EDALTISESF
+154 
-164 AQKAKHQFTETIY
+164 
-177 IPIYEF
+177 
-183 TLLQKIIE
+183 LLQKIIE

-196 QNETNTKINE
+196 QNETNNKINE

-211 NYLKNVS
+211 TYIKNMS
-218 NIPIS
+218 SIS
-223 NNYSPKDNNYLLNNI
+223 QTNNYSPKDNNMFNNI
-238 IDQSFDE
+238 NFESFEE

-252 EKNNENKQNIEKEGG
+252 DENEENKQNVENEENKQN
-267 EEKEEEK
+267 EEKEEKEK
-274 ENKGKDNLDKENMN
+274 NVQDNLDKDNIN
-288 KEENTNVTLL
+288 KEENKTKTLL

-335 NNKEYKKEVQ
+335 NNKEHKKEVQ
-345 SLKNKNKESTTK
+345 SLKNKNKENATK
-357 ITELENMIKEM
+357 ISELENMIKEM
-368 QNKKEEEIDEMKI
+368 QNKKEEELDEMKI

-386 ENVEID
+386 DNIEID

-397 IWIKNLEQK
+397 TWIKNLEQK

-415 KRNKNNEGSLNELK
+415 KRNKNNEGALNGLK

-449 NEKEDEKKENEQSDE
+449 NKKEDDKKENEQLDE

-483 QLKNEFQHK
+483 KLKLEFQQK

-520 LSQMTQNLK
+520 LGQMTQNLK

-560 SMKKELKNKLNKE
+560 SMKNELKNKLNKE

-622 QVLTLF
+622 QVLSLF
-628 DDEETKNK
+628 DDEESRNK
-636 KDTDESKIDWSLL
+636 KDTDESKLDLALL
-649 VSRQEYDEDK
+649 VSRPDYDEDK

-701 YLLNLLNENKIKISK
+701 YLLNILNENKIKMSK

-723 HQKNLKLLELR
+723 LQKSLKFLELR
-734 IKTLEETAS
+734 IKSLEETAS

-781 KLTNK
+781 KLSNK

-801 LKMINT
+801 LKMLNT
-807 DLLKRLEKE
+807 DLLKRLEKEKE

-825 INNSHI
+825 INNNH
-831 AKSDDIKKINKNL
+831 AFKQDDIKKINKNL

-856 ETQNMHMNMN
+856 ETQNMNMN

-872 DEVNDHLNNSSN
+872 EEINEHLNNSSN

-892 NFDRNFLNI
+892 NFERNFLNI
-901 KGQLS
+901 KGQLT
-906 DRAINKNVVIN
+906 DRAINANKNANIN

-926 LTSEE
+926 MTNEE
-931 LHPKVIKIAKKSK
+931 IHPKVIKIAKKSK

>member
-1 MPQQITSV
+1 
-9 NLAVMPFI
+9 
-17 SSCDS
+17 
-22 TRANMS
+22 MS
-28 AKQFSQSLTNPNCEI
+28 LKENIFEI
-43 PFVISNEYQTLVDSS
+43 KPMKID
-58 TLGIQFAKFGGQ
+58 I
-70 VLYNDNDILVI
+70 NDIFDKKIEL
-81 YYPNAPQKLIT
+81 APL
-92 YRIPPF
+92 
-98 KKTTS
+98 
-103 FFASCLRNSLP
+103 LE
-114 QGSKFNQGDILYEYD
+114 FN
-129 CFRDGIPSS
+129 
-138 GYNVNTA
+138 
-145 YCPFFGFNH
+145 
-154 EDALTISESF
+154 
-164 AQKAKHQFTETIY
+164 
-177 IPIYEF
+177 
-183 TLLQKIIE
+183 LLQKIIE

-196 QNETNTKINE
+196 QNETNNKINE

-211 NYLKNVS
+211 NYIKNMS
-218 NIPIS
+218 SIS
-223 NNYSPKDNNYLLNNI
+223 QTNNYSPKDNNMLNNI
-238 IDQSFDE
+238 IFESFEE

-252 EKNNENKQNIEKEGG
+252 DENEENKQNVENEENKQN
-267 EEKEEEK
+267 EEKEEKEK
-274 ENKGKDNLDKENMN
+274 NVQDNLDKDNIN
-288 KEENTNVTLL
+288 KEENKTKTLL

-335 NNKEYKKEVQ
+335 NNKEHKKEVQ
-345 SLKNKNKESTTK
+345 SLKNKNKENATK
-357 ITELENMIKEM
+357 ISELENMIKEM
-368 QNKKEEEIDEMKI
+368 QNKKEEELDEMKI

-386 ENVEID
+386 DNIEID

-397 IWIKNLEQK
+397 TWIKNLEQK

-415 KRNKNNEGSLNELK
+415 KRNKNNEGALNGLK

-449 NEKEDEKKENEQSDE
+449 NEKEKEEEDKNEQVDE

-483 QLKNEFQHK
+483 KLKLEFQQK

-520 LSQMTQNLK
+520 LGQMTQNLK

-560 SMKKELKNKLNKE
+560 SMKNELKNKLNKE

-622 QVLTLF
+622 QVLSLF
-628 DDEETKNK
+628 DDEESRNK
-636 KDTDESKIDWSLL
+636 KDTDESKLDLSLL
-649 VSRQEYDEDK
+649 VSRPDYDEDK

-701 YLLNLLNENKIKISK
+701 YLLNILNENKIKMSK

-723 HQKNLKLLELR
+723 LQKSLKFLELR
-734 IKTLEETAS
+734 IKSLEETAS

-781 KLTNK
+781 KLSNK

-801 LKMINT
+801 LKMLNT
-807 DLLKRLEKE
+807 DLLKRLEKEKE

-825 INNSHI
+825 INNNH
-831 AKSDDIKKINKNL
+831 AFKQDDIKKINKNL

-856 ETQNMHMNMN
+856 ETQNMNMN

-872 DEVNDHLNNSSN
+872 EEINEHLNNSSN

-892 NFDRNFLNI
+892 NFERNFLNI
-901 KGQLS
+901 KGQLT
-906 DRAINKNVVIN
+906 DRAINANKNANIN

-926 LTSEE
+926 MTNEE
-931 LHPKVIKIAKKSK
+931 IHPKVIKIAKKSK

>member
-1 MPQQITSV
+1 
-9 NLAVMPFI
+9 
-17 SSCDS
+17 
-22 TRANMS
+22 MS
-28 AKQFSQSLTNPNCEI
+28 LKENIFEI
-43 PFVISNEYQTLVDSS
+43 KPMKID
-58 TLGIQFAKFGGQ
+58 I
-70 VLYNDNDILVI
+70 NDIFDKKIEL
-81 YYPNAPQKLIT
+81 APL
-92 YRIPPF
+92 
-98 KKTTS
+98 
-103 FFASCLRNSLP
+103 LE
-114 QGSKFNQGDILYEYD
+114 FN
-129 CFRDGIPSS
+129 
-138 GYNVNTA
+138 
-145 YCPFFGFNH
+145 
-154 EDALTISESF
+154 
-164 AQKAKHQFTETIY
+164 
-177 IPIYEF
+177 
-183 TLLQKIIE
+183 LLQKIIE

-196 QNETNTKINE
+196 QNETNNKINE

-211 NYLKNVS
+211 NYIKNMS
-218 NIPIS
+218 SIS
-223 NNYSPKDNNYLLNNI
+223 QTNNYSPKDNNMLNNI
-238 IDQSFDE
+238 IFESFEE

-252 EKNNENKQNIEKEGG
+252 DENEENKQNVENEENKQN
-267 EEKEEEK
+267 EEKEEKEK
-274 ENKGKDNLDKENMN
+274 IEQDNLDKDNIN
-288 KEENTNVTLL
+288 KEENKAKTLL

-335 NNKEYKKEVQ
+335 NNKEHKKEVL
-345 SLKNKNKESTTK
+345 SLKNKNKENTTK
-357 ITELENMIKEM
+357 ISELENMIKEM
-368 QNKKEEEIDEMKI
+368 QNKKEEELDEMKI

-386 ENVEID
+386 DNIEID

-397 IWIKNLEQK
+397 TWIKNLEQK

-415 KRNKNNEGSLNELK
+415 KRNKNNEGALNGLK

-449 NEKEDEKKENEQSDE
+449 NEKEKEEEDKNEQVDE

-483 QLKNEFQHK
+483 KLKLEFQQK

-520 LSQMTQNLK
+520 LGQMTQNLK

-560 SMKKELKNKLNKE
+560 SMKNELKNKLNKE

-622 QVLTLF
+622 QVLSLF
-628 DDEETKNK
+628 DDEESRNK
-636 KDTDESKIDWSLL
+636 KDTDESKLDLALL
-649 VSRQEYDEDK
+649 VSRPDYDEDK

-701 YLLNLLNENKIKISK
+701 YLLNILNENKIKMSK

-723 HQKNLKLLELR
+723 LQKSLKFLELR

-781 KLTNK
+781 KLSNK

-801 LKMINT
+801 LKMLNT
-807 DLLKRLEKE
+807 DLLKRLEKEKE

-825 INNSHI
+825 INNNH
-831 AKSDDIKKINKNL
+831 AFKQDDIKKINKNL

-856 ETQNMHMNMN
+856 ETQNMNMN

-872 DEVNDHLNNSSN
+872 EEINEHLNNSSN

-892 NFDRNFLNI
+892 NFERNFLNI
-901 KGQLS
+901 KGQLT
-906 DRAINKNVVIN
+906 DRAINANKNANIN

-926 LTSEE
+926 MTNEE
-931 LHPKVIKIAKKSK
+931 IHPKVIKIAKKSK

>member
-1 MPQQITSV
+1 
-9 NLAVMPFI
+9 
-17 SSCDS
+17 
-22 TRANMS
+22 MS
-28 AKQFSQSLTNPNCEI
+28 LKENIFEI
-43 PFVISNEYQTLVDSS
+43 KPMKID
-58 TLGIQFAKFGGQ
+58 I
-70 VLYNDNDILVI
+70 NDIFDKKIEL
-81 YYPNAPQKLIT
+81 APL
-92 YRIPPF
+92 
-98 KKTTS
+98 
-103 FFASCLRNSLP
+103 LE
-114 QGSKFNQGDILYEYD
+114 FN
-129 CFRDGIPSS
+129 
-138 GYNVNTA
+138 
-145 YCPFFGFNH
+145 
-154 EDALTISESF
+154 
-164 AQKAKHQFTETIY
+164 
-177 IPIYEF
+177 
-183 TLLQKIIE
+183 LLQKIIE

-196 QNETNTKINE
+196 QNETNNKINE

-211 NYLKNVS
+211 NYIKNMS
-218 NIPIS
+218 SIS
-223 NNYSPKDNNYLLNNI
+223 QTNNYSPKDNNMFNNI
-238 IDQSFDE
+238 NFESFEENDVNEKEDE
-245 NDLNEKE
+245 NEENKQNVENEENKQNEEKE
-252 EKNNENKQNIEKEGG
+252 EKEK
-267 EEKEEEK
+267 
-274 ENKGKDNLDKENMN
+274 NVQDNLDKDNIN
-288 KEENTNVTLL
+288 KEENKTKTLL

-335 NNKEYKKEVQ
+335 NNKEHKKEVQ
-345 SLKNKNKESTTK
+345 SLKNKNKENTTK
-357 ITELENMIKEM
+357 ISELENMIKEM
-368 QNKKEEEIDEMKI
+368 QNKKEEELDEMKI

-386 ENVEID
+386 DNIEID

-397 IWIKNLEQK
+397 TWIKNLEQK

-415 KRNKNNEGSLNELK
+415 KRNKNNEGALNGLK

-449 NEKEDEKKENEQSDE
+449 NEKEKEEEDKNEQVDE

-483 QLKNEFQHK
+483 KLKLEFQQK

-520 LSQMTQNLK
+520 LGQMTQNLK

-560 SMKKELKNKLNKE
+560 SMKNELKNKLNKE

-622 QVLTLF
+622 QVLSLF
-628 DDEETKNK
+628 DDEESRNK
-636 KDTDESKIDWSLL
+636 KDTDESKLDLALL
-649 VSRQEYDEDK
+649 VSRPDYDEDK

-701 YLLNLLNENKIKISK
+701 YLLNILNENKIKMSK

-723 HQKNLKLLELR
+723 LQKSLKFLELR

-781 KLTNK
+781 KLSNK

-801 LKMINT
+801 LKMLNT
-807 DLLKRLEKE
+807 DLLKRLEKEKE

-825 INNSHI
+825 INNNH
-831 AKSDDIKKINKNL
+831 AFKQDDIKKINKNL

-856 ETQNMHMNMN
+856 ETQNMNRN

-872 DEVNDHLNNSSN
+872 EEINEHLNNSSN

-892 NFDRNFLNI
+892 NFERNFLNI
-901 KGQLS
+901 KGQLT
-906 DRAINKNVVIN
+906 DRAINANKNANIN

-926 LTSEE
+926 MTNEE
-931 LHPKVIKIAKKSK
+931 IHPKVIKIAKKSK
-944 KA
+944 QA

>member
-1 MPQQITSV
+1 
-9 NLAVMPFI
+9 
-17 SSCDS
+17 
-22 TRANMS
+22 MS
-28 AKQFSQSLTNPNCEI
+28 LKENIFEI
-43 PFVISNEYQTLVDSS
+43 KPMKID
-58 TLGIQFAKFGGQ
+58 I
-70 VLYNDNDILVI
+70 NDIFDKKIEL
-81 YYPNAPQKLIT
+81 APL
-92 YRIPPF
+92 
-98 KKTTS
+98 
-103 FFASCLRNSLP
+103 LE
-114 QGSKFNQGDILYEYD
+114 FN
-129 CFRDGIPSS
+129 
-138 GYNVNTA
+138 
-145 YCPFFGFNH
+145 
-154 EDALTISESF
+154 
-164 AQKAKHQFTETIY
+164 
-177 IPIYEF
+177 
-183 TLLQKIIE
+183 LLQKIIE

-196 QNETNTKINE
+196 QNETNNKINE

-211 NYLKNVS
+211 TYIKNMS
-218 NIPIS
+218 SIS
-223 NNYSPKDNNYLLNNI
+223 QTNNYSPKDNNMFNNI
-238 IDQSFDE
+238 NFESFEE

-252 EKNNENKQNIEKEGG
+252 DENEENKQNVENEENKQN
-267 EEKEEEK
+267 EEKEEKEK
-274 ENKGKDNLDKENMN
+274 NEQDNLDKDNIN
-288 KEENTNVTLL
+288 KEENKTKTLL

-335 NNKEYKKEVQ
+335 NNKEHKKEVQ
-345 SLKNKNKESTTK
+345 SLKNKNKENTTK
-357 ITELENMIKEM
+357 ISELENMIKEM
-368 QNKKEEEIDEMKI
+368 QNKKEEELDEMKI

-386 ENVEID
+386 DNIEID

-397 IWIKNLEQK
+397 TWIKNLEQK

-415 KRNKNNEGSLNELK
+415 KRNKNNEGALNGLK

-449 NEKEDEKKENEQSDE
+449 NEKEKEEEDKNEQVDE
-464 EKKEGRNIFDDL
+464 EKKEVRNIFDDL

-483 QLKNEFQHK
+483 KLKLEFQQK

-520 LSQMTQNLK
+520 LGQMTQNLK

-560 SMKKELKNKLNKE
+560 SMKNELKNKLNKE

-622 QVLTLF
+622 QVLSLF
-628 DDEETKNK
+628 DDEESRNK
-636 KDTDESKIDWSLL
+636 KDTDESKLDLALL
-649 VSRQEYDEDK
+649 VSRPDYDEDK

-693 TDLQNVEQ
+693 TDLQNIEQ
-701 YLLNLLNENKIKISK
+701 YLLNILNENKIKMSK

-723 HQKNLKLLELR
+723 LQKSLKFLELR
-734 IKTLEETAS
+734 IKSLEETAS

-781 KLTNK
+781 KLSNK

-801 LKMINT
+801 LKMLNT
-807 DLLKRLEKE
+807 DLLKRLEKEKE

-825 INNSHI
+825 INNNH
-831 AKSDDIKKINKNL
+831 AFKQDDIKKINKNL

-856 ETQNMHMNMN
+856 ETQNMNMN

-872 DEVNDHLNNSSN
+872 EEINEHLNNSSN

-892 NFDRNFLNI
+892 NFERNFLNI
-901 KGQLS
+901 KGQLT
-906 DRAINKNVVIN
+906 DRAINANKNANIN

-926 LTSEE
+926 MTNEE
-931 LHPKVIKIAKKSK
+931 IHPKVIKIAKKSK

>member
-1 MPQQITSV
+1 
-9 NLAVMPFI
+9 
-17 SSCDS
+17 
-22 TRANMS
+22 MS
-28 AKQFSQSLTNPNCEI
+28 LKENIFEI
-43 PFVISNEYQTLVDSS
+43 KPMKID
-58 TLGIQFAKFGGQ
+58 I
-70 VLYNDNDILVI
+70 NDIFDKKIEL
-81 YYPNAPQKLIT
+81 APL
-92 YRIPPF
+92 
-98 KKTTS
+98 
-103 FFASCLRNSLP
+103 LE
-114 QGSKFNQGDILYEYD
+114 FN
-129 CFRDGIPSS
+129 
-138 GYNVNTA
+138 
-145 YCPFFGFNH
+145 
-154 EDALTISESF
+154 
-164 AQKAKHQFTETIY
+164 
-177 IPIYEF
+177 
-183 TLLQKIIE
+183 LLQKIIE

-196 QNETNTKINE
+196 QNETNNKINE

-211 NYLKNVS
+211 NYIKNMS
-218 NIPIS
+218 SIS
-223 NNYSPKDNNYLLNNI
+223 QTNNYSPKDNNMLNNI
-238 IDQSFDE
+238 IFESFEE

-252 EKNNENKQNIEKEGG
+252 DENEENKQNVENEENKQN
-267 EEKEEEK
+267 EEKEEKEK
-274 ENKGKDNLDKENMN
+274 NVQDNLDKDNIN
-288 KEENTNVTLL
+288 KEENKTKTLL

-335 NNKEYKKEVQ
+335 NNKEHKKEVQ
-345 SLKNKNKESTTK
+345 SLKNKNKENTTK
-357 ITELENMIKEM
+357 ISELENMIKEM
-368 QNKKEEEIDEMKI
+368 QNKKEEELDEMKI

-386 ENVEID
+386 DNIEID

-397 IWIKNLEQK
+397 TWIKNLEQK

-415 KRNKNNEGSLNELK
+415 KRNKNNEGALNGLK

-449 NEKEDEKKENEQSDE
+449 NEKEKQEEDKNEQVDE

-483 QLKNEFQHK
+483 KLKLEFQQK

-520 LSQMTQNLK
+520 LGQMTQNLK

-560 SMKKELKNKLNKE
+560 SMKNELKNKLNKE

-622 QVLTLF
+622 QVLSLF
-628 DDEETKNK
+628 DDEESRNK
-636 KDTDESKIDWSLL
+636 KDTDESKLDLALL
-649 VSRQEYDEDK
+649 VSRPDYDEDK

-701 YLLNLLNENKIKISK
+701 YLLNILNENKIKMSK

-723 HQKNLKLLELR
+723 LQKSLKFLELR

-781 KLTNK
+781 KLSNK

-801 LKMINT
+801 LKMLNT
-807 DLLKRLEKE
+807 DLLKRLEKEKE

-825 INNSHI
+825 INNNH
-831 AKSDDIKKINKNL
+831 AFKQDDIKKINKNL

-856 ETQNMHMNMN
+856 ETQNMNMN

-872 DEVNDHLNNSSN
+872 EEINEHLNNSSN

-892 NFDRNFLNI
+892 NFERNFLNI
-901 KGQLS
+901 KGQLT
-906 DRAINKNVVIN
+906 DRAINVNKNANIN

-926 LTSEE
+926 MTNEE
-931 LHPKVIKIAKKSK
+931 IHPKVIKIAKKSK

>member
-1 MPQQITSV
+1 
-9 NLAVMPFI
+9 
-17 SSCDS
+17 
-22 TRANMS
+22 MS
-28 AKQFSQSLTNPNCEI
+28 LKENIFEI
-43 PFVISNEYQTLVDSS
+43 KPMKID
-58 TLGIQFAKFGGQ
+58 I
-70 VLYNDNDILVI
+70 NDIFDKKIEL
-81 YYPNAPQKLIT
+81 APL
-92 YRIPPF
+92 
-98 KKTTS
+98 
-103 FFASCLRNSLP
+103 LE
-114 QGSKFNQGDILYEYD
+114 FN
-129 CFRDGIPSS
+129 
-138 GYNVNTA
+138 
-145 YCPFFGFNH
+145 
-154 EDALTISESF
+154 
-164 AQKAKHQFTETIY
+164 
-177 IPIYEF
+177 
-183 TLLQKIIE
+183 LLQKIIE

-196 QNETNTKINE
+196 QNETNNKINE

-211 NYLKNVS
+211 TYIKNMS
-218 NIPIS
+218 SIS
-223 NNYSPKDNNYLLNNI
+223 QTNNYSPKDNNMLNNI
-238 IDQSFDE
+238 IFESFEE

-252 EKNNENKQNIEKEGG
+252 DENEENKQNVENEENKQN
-267 EEKEEEK
+267 EEKEEKEK
-274 ENKGKDNLDKENMN
+274 NEQDNLDKDNIN
-288 KEENTNVTLL
+288 KEENKTKTLL

-335 NNKEYKKEVQ
+335 NNKEHKKEVQ
-345 SLKNKNKESTTK
+345 SLKNKNKENTTK
-357 ITELENMIKEM
+357 ISELENMIKEM
-368 QNKKEEEIDEMKI
+368 QNKKEEELDEMKI

-386 ENVEID
+386 DNIEID

-397 IWIKNLEQK
+397 TWIKNLEQK

-415 KRNKNNEGSLNELK
+415 KRNKNNEGALNGLK

-449 NEKEDEKKENEQSDE
+449 NEKEKEEDKNEQVDE

-483 QLKNEFQHK
+483 KLKLEFQQK

-520 LSQMTQNLK
+520 LGQMTQNLK

-560 SMKKELKNKLNKE
+560 SMKNELKNKLNKE

-622 QVLTLF
+622 QVLSLF
-628 DDEETKNK
+628 DDEESRNK
-636 KDTDESKIDWSLL
+636 KDTDESKLDLALL
-649 VSRQEYDEDK
+649 VSRLDYDEDK

-701 YLLNLLNENKIKISK
+701 YLLNILNENKIKMSK
-716 TYVEKME
+716 TYVEKIE
-723 HQKNLKLLELR
+723 LQKSLKFLELR

-781 KLTNK
+781 KLSNK

-801 LKMINT
+801 LKMLNT
-807 DLLKRLEKE
+807 DLLKRLEKEKE

-825 INNSHI
+825 INNNH
-831 AKSDDIKKINKNL
+831 AFKQDDIKKINKNL

-856 ETQNMHMNMN
+856 ETQNMNMN

-872 DEVNDHLNNSSN
+872 EEINEHLNNSSN

-892 NFDRNFLNI
+892 NFERNFLNI
-901 KGQLS
+901 KGQLT
-906 DRAINKNVVIN
+906 DRAINANKNANIN

-926 LTSEE
+926 MTNEE
-931 LHPKVIKIAKKSK
+931 IHPKVIKIAKKSK

>member
-1 MPQQITSV
+1 
-9 NLAVMPFI
+9 
-17 SSCDS
+17 
-22 TRANMS
+22 MS
-28 AKQFSQSLTNPNCEI
+28 LKENIFEI
-43 PFVISNEYQTLVDSS
+43 KPMKID
-58 TLGIQFAKFGGQ
+58 I
-70 VLYNDNDILVI
+70 NDIFDKKIEL
-81 YYPNAPQKLIT
+81 APL
-92 YRIPPF
+92 
-98 KKTTS
+98 
-103 FFASCLRNSLP
+103 LE
-114 QGSKFNQGDILYEYD
+114 FN
-129 CFRDGIPSS
+129 
-138 GYNVNTA
+138 
-145 YCPFFGFNH
+145 
-154 EDALTISESF
+154 
-164 AQKAKHQFTETIY
+164 
-177 IPIYEF
+177 
-183 TLLQKIIE
+183 LLQKIIE

-196 QNETNTKINE
+196 QNETNNKINE

-211 NYLKNVS
+211 TYIKNMS
-218 NIPIS
+218 SIS
-223 NNYSPKDNNYLLNNI
+223 QTNNYSPKDNNMLNNI
-238 IDQSFDE
+238 IFESFEE

-252 EKNNENKQNIEKEGG
+252 DENEENKQN
-267 EEKEEEK
+267 EEKEEKEK
-274 ENKGKDNLDKENMN
+274 NEQDNLDKDNIN
-288 KEENTNVTLL
+288 KEENKTKTLL

-327 ELLEQFNS
+327 ELSEQFNS
-335 NNKEYKKEVQ
+335 NNKEHKKEVQ
-345 SLKNKNKESTTK
+345 SLKNKNKENTTK
-357 ITELENMIKEM
+357 ISELENMIKEM
-368 QNKKEEEIDEMKI
+368 QNKKEEELDEMKI

-386 ENVEID
+386 DNIEID

-397 IWIKNLEQK
+397 TWIKNLEQK

-415 KRNKNNEGSLNELK
+415 KRNKNNEGALNGLK

-449 NEKEDEKKENEQSDE
+449 NEKEKEEDKNEQVDE

-483 QLKNEFQHK
+483 KLKLEFQQK

-520 LSQMTQNLK
+520 LGQMTQNLK

-560 SMKKELKNKLNKE
+560 SMKNELKNKLNKE

-622 QVLTLF
+622 QVLSLF
-628 DDEETKNK
+628 DDEESRNK
-636 KDTDESKIDWSLL
+636 KDTDESKLDLALL
-649 VSRQEYDEDK
+649 VSRPDYDEDK

-701 YLLNLLNENKIKISK
+701 YLLNILNENKIKMSK

-723 HQKNLKLLELR
+723 LQKSLKFLELR
-734 IKTLEETAS
+734 IKSLEETAS

-781 KLTNK
+781 KLSNK

-801 LKMINT
+801 LKMLNT
-807 DLLKRLEKE
+807 DLLKRLEKEKE

-825 INNSHI
+825 INNNH
-831 AKSDDIKKINKNL
+831 AFKQDDIKKINKNL

-856 ETQNMHMNMN
+856 ETQNMNMN

-872 DEVNDHLNNSSN
+872 EEINEHLNNSSN

-892 NFDRNFLNI
+892 NFERNFLNI
-901 KGQLS
+901 KGQLT
-906 DRAINKNVVIN
+906 DRAINANKNANIN

-926 LTSEE
+926 MTNEE
-931 LHPKVIKIAKKSK
+931 IHPKVIKIAKKSK

>member
-1 MPQQITSV
+1 
-9 NLAVMPFI
+9 
-17 SSCDS
+17 
-22 TRANMS
+22 MS
-28 AKQFSQSLTNPNCEI
+28 LKENIFEI
-43 PFVISNEYQTLVDSS
+43 KPMKID
-58 TLGIQFAKFGGQ
+58 I
-70 VLYNDNDILVI
+70 NDIFDKKIEL
-81 YYPNAPQKLIT
+81 APL
-92 YRIPPF
+92 
-98 KKTTS
+98 
-103 FFASCLRNSLP
+103 LE
-114 QGSKFNQGDILYEYD
+114 FN
-129 CFRDGIPSS
+129 
-138 GYNVNTA
+138 
-145 YCPFFGFNH
+145 
-154 EDALTISESF
+154 
-164 AQKAKHQFTETIY
+164 
-177 IPIYEF
+177 
-183 TLLQKIIE
+183 LLQKIIE

-196 QNETNTKINE
+196 QNETNNKINE

-211 NYLKNVS
+211 TYIKNMS
-218 NIPIS
+218 SIS
-223 NNYSPKDNNYLLNNI
+223 QTNNYSPKDNNMLNNI
-238 IDQSFDE
+238 IFESFEE

-252 EKNNENKQNIEKEGG
+252 DENEENKQNVENEENKQN
-267 EEKEEEK
+267 EEKEEKEK
-274 ENKGKDNLDKENMN
+274 NVQDNLDKDNIN
-288 KEENTNVTLL
+288 KEENKTKTLL

-335 NNKEYKKEVQ
+335 NNKEHKKEVQ
-345 SLKNKNKESTTK
+345 SLKNKNKENTTK
-357 ITELENMIKEM
+357 ISELENMIKEM
-368 QNKKEEEIDEMKI
+368 QNKKEEELDEMKI

-386 ENVEID
+386 DNIEID

-397 IWIKNLEQK
+397 TWIKNLEQK

-415 KRNKNNEGSLNELK
+415 KRNKNNEGALNGLK

-449 NEKEDEKKENEQSDE
+449 NEKEKEEEDKNEQVDE
-464 EKKEGRNIFDDL
+464 EKKEVRNIFDDL

-483 QLKNEFQHK
+483 KLKLEFQQK

-520 LSQMTQNLK
+520 LGQMTQNLK

-560 SMKKELKNKLNKE
+560 SMKNELKNKLNKE

-622 QVLTLF
+622 QVLSLF
-628 DDEETKNK
+628 DDEESRNK
-636 KDTDESKIDWSLL
+636 KDTDESKLDLALL
-649 VSRQEYDEDK
+649 VSRPDYDEDK

-701 YLLNLLNENKIKISK
+701 YLLNILNENKIKMSK

-723 HQKNLKLLELR
+723 LQKSLKFLELR
-734 IKTLEETAS
+734 IKSLEETAS

-781 KLTNK
+781 KLSNK

-801 LKMINT
+801 LKMLNT
-807 DLLKRLEKE
+807 DLLKRLEKEKE

-825 INNSHI
+825 INNNH
-831 AKSDDIKKINKNL
+831 AFKQDDIKKINKNL

-856 ETQNMHMNMN
+856 ETQNMNMN

-872 DEVNDHLNNSSN
+872 EEINEHLNNSSN

-892 NFDRNFLNI
+892 NFERNFLNI
-901 KGQLS
+901 KGQLT
-906 DRAINKNVVIN
+906 DRAINANKNANIN

-926 LTSEE
+926 MTNEE
-931 LHPKVIKIAKKSK
+931 IHPKVIKIAKKSK

>member
-1 MPQQITSV
+1 
-9 NLAVMPFI
+9 
-17 SSCDS
+17 
-22 TRANMS
+22 MS
-28 AKQFSQSLTNPNCEI
+28 LKENIFEI
-43 PFVISNEYQTLVDSS
+43 KPMKID
-58 TLGIQFAKFGGQ
+58 I
-70 VLYNDNDILVI
+70 NDIFDKKIEL
-81 YYPNAPQKLIT
+81 APL
-92 YRIPPF
+92 
-98 KKTTS
+98 
-103 FFASCLRNSLP
+103 LE
-114 QGSKFNQGDILYEYD
+114 FN
-129 CFRDGIPSS
+129 
-138 GYNVNTA
+138 
-145 YCPFFGFNH
+145 
-154 EDALTISESF
+154 
-164 AQKAKHQFTETIY
+164 
-177 IPIYEF
+177 
-183 TLLQKIIE
+183 LLQKIIE

-196 QNETNTKINE
+196 QNETNNKINE

-211 NYLKNVS
+211 TYIKNMS
-218 NIPIS
+218 SIS
-223 NNYSPKDNNYLLNNI
+223 QTNNYSPKDNNMLNNI
-238 IDQSFDE
+238 IFESFEE

-252 EKNNENKQNIEKEGG
+252 DENEENKQNVENEENKQN
-267 EEKEEEK
+267 EEKEEKEK
-274 ENKGKDNLDKENMN
+274 IEQDNLDKDNVN
-288 KEENTNVTLL
+288 KEENKTKTLF

-335 NNKEYKKEVQ
+335 NNKEHKKEVQ
-345 SLKNKNKESTTK
+345 SLKNKNKENTTK
-357 ITELENMIKEM
+357 ISELENMIKEM
-368 QNKKEEEIDEMKI
+368 QNKKEEELDEMKI

-386 ENVEID
+386 DNIEID

-397 IWIKNLEQK
+397 TWIKNLEQK

-415 KRNKNNEGSLNELK
+415 KRNKNNEGALNGLK

-449 NEKEDEKKENEQSDE
+449 NEKEKEEEDKNEQVDE
-464 EKKEGRNIFDDL
+464 EKKEARNIFDDL

-483 QLKNEFQHK
+483 KLKLEFQQK

-520 LSQMTQNLK
+520 LGQMTQNLK

-560 SMKKELKNKLNKE
+560 SMKNELKNKLNKE

-622 QVLTLF
+622 QVLSLF
-628 DDEETKNK
+628 DDEESRNK
-636 KDTDESKIDWSLL
+636 KDTDESKLDLALL
-649 VSRQEYDEDK
+649 VSRPDYDEDK

-701 YLLNLLNENKIKISK
+701 YLLNILNENKIKMSK

-723 HQKNLKLLELR
+723 LQKSLKFLELR

-781 KLTNK
+781 KLSNK

-801 LKMINT
+801 LKMLNT

-816 KENINNHSV
+816 KEKEIINNHSV
-825 INNSHI
+825 INNNH
-831 AKSDDIKKINKNL
+831 AFKQDDIKKINKNL

-856 ETQNMHMNMN
+856 ETQNMNMN

-872 DEVNDHLNNSSN
+872 EEINEHLNNSSN

-892 NFDRNFLNI
+892 NFERNFLNI
-901 KGQLS
+901 KGQLT
-906 DRAINKNVVIN
+906 DRAINANKNANIN

-926 LTSEE
+926 MTNEE
-931 LHPKVIKIAKKSK
+931 IHPKVIKIAKKSK

>member
-1 MPQQITSV
+1 
-9 NLAVMPFI
+9 
-17 SSCDS
+17 
-22 TRANMS
+22 MS
-28 AKQFSQSLTNPNCEI
+28 LKENIFEI
-43 PFVISNEYQTLVDSS
+43 KPMKID
-58 TLGIQFAKFGGQ
+58 I
-70 VLYNDNDILVI
+70 NDIFDKKIEL
-81 YYPNAPQKLIT
+81 APL
-92 YRIPPF
+92 
-98 KKTTS
+98 
-103 FFASCLRNSLP
+103 LE
-114 QGSKFNQGDILYEYD
+114 FN
-129 CFRDGIPSS
+129 
-138 GYNVNTA
+138 
-145 YCPFFGFNH
+145 
-154 EDALTISESF
+154 
-164 AQKAKHQFTETIY
+164 
-177 IPIYEF
+177 
-183 TLLQKIIE
+183 LLQKIIE

-196 QNETNTKINE
+196 QNETNNKINE

-211 NYLKNVS
+211 TYIKNMS
-218 NIPIS
+218 SIS
-223 NNYSPKDNNYLLNNI
+223 QTNNYSPKDNNMFNNI
-238 IDQSFDE
+238 NFESFEE

-252 EKNNENKQNIEKEGG
+252 DENEENKQNVENEENKQN
-267 EEKEEEK
+267 EEKEEKEK
-274 ENKGKDNLDKENMN
+274 NVQDNLDKDNIN
-288 KEENTNVTLL
+288 KEENKTKTLL

-335 NNKEYKKEVQ
+335 NNKEHKKEVQ
-345 SLKNKNKESTTK
+345 SLKNKNKENTTK
-357 ITELENMIKEM
+357 ISELENMIKEM
-368 QNKKEEEIDEMKI
+368 QNKKEEELDEMKI

-386 ENVEID
+386 DNIEID

-397 IWIKNLEQK
+397 TWIKNLEQK

-415 KRNKNNEGSLNELK
+415 KRNKNNEGALNGLK
-429 NEINDLKN
+429 NEINDLKD

-449 NEKEDEKKENEQSDE
+449 NEKEKEEEDKNEQVDE
-464 EKKEGRNIFDDL
+464 EKKEVRNIFDDL

-483 QLKNEFQHK
+483 KLKLEFQQK

-520 LSQMTQNLK
+520 LGQMTQNLK

-560 SMKKELKNKLNKE
+560 SMKNELKNKLNKE

-622 QVLTLF
+622 QVLSLF
-628 DDEETKNK
+628 DDEESRNK
-636 KDTDESKIDWSLL
+636 KDTDESKLDLALL
-649 VSRQEYDEDK
+649 VSRPDYDEDK

-701 YLLNLLNENKIKISK
+701 YLLNILNENKIKMSK

-723 HQKNLKLLELR
+723 LQKSLKFLELR

-781 KLTNK
+781 KLSNK

-801 LKMINT
+801 LKMLNT
-807 DLLKRLEKE
+807 DLLKRLEKEKE

-825 INNSHI
+825 INNNH
-831 AKSDDIKKINKNL
+831 AFKQDDIKKINKNL

-856 ETQNMHMNMN
+856 ETQNMNMN

-872 DEVNDHLNNSSN
+872 EEINEHLNNSSN

-892 NFDRNFLNI
+892 NFERNFLNI
-901 KGQLS
+901 KGQLT
-906 DRAINKNVVIN
+906 DRAINANKNANIN

-926 LTSEE
+926 MTNEE
-931 LHPKVIKIAKKSK
+931 IHPKVIKIAKKSK